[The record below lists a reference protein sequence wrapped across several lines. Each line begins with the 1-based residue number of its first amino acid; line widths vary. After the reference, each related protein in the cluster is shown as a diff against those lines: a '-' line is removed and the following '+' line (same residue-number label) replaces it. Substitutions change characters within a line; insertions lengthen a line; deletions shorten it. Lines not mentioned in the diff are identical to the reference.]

1 MKRGGK
7 YGEKIN
13 QITVMKDN
21 MWILLLLLLLLEEMR
36 QNQIRSVGFGKLK
49 WKRIKRRVTLRKNY
63 YKIKLRRKSG
73 IPKLDSLYCEVIKVK
88 NIRIYENIWK
98 AIDI

>member
-7 YGEKIN
+7 YGEKRN

-21 MWILLLLLLLLEEMR
+21 MWILLLLLLLEEMR

-63 YKIKLRRKSG
+63 YKIKLSWKSG
-73 IPKLDSLYCEVIKVK
+73 IPKLDSLYCKF
-88 NIRIYENIWK
+88 
-98 AIDI
+98 D